1 MVTLPNILGKEDGHT
16 YQWTEYVKSSINEDI
31 PTHMK
36 EVQFKLHE
44 SRGNPLRVIN
54 KLPYEI
60 TETGWGE
67 FELILKIFFMDPNE
81 RLIKDIF
88 YQGCFS
94 WTKQC

>member
-1 MVTLPNILGKEDGHT
+1 
-16 YQWTEYVKSSINEDI
+16 
-31 PTHMK
+31 MK

-44 SRGNPLRVIN
+44 SRGNRLRVIN

-88 YQGCFS
+88 YQGFFS